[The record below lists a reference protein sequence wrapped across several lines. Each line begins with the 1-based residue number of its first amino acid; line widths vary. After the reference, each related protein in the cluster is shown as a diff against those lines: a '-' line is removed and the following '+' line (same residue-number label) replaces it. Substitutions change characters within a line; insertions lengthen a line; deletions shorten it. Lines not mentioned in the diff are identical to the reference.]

1 MLDRLGVSFPAVLD
15 SEGTVA
21 AAYRVTGMPTTFF
34 IDERGIIRS
43 AGAGIVT
50 PETLRAEL
58 AKLGIELQPW
68 E

>member
-1 MLDRLGVSFPAVLD
+1 MPA
-15 SEGTVA
+15 
-21 AAYRVTGMPTTFF
+21 TFC